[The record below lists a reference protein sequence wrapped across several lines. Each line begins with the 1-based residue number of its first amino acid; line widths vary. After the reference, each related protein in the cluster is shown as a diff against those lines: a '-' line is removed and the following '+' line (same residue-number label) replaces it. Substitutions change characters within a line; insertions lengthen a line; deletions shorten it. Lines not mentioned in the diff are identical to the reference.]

1 MKLLIDTHAFLWF
14 ITDSP
19 RLSPTAKDLM
29 GDTENDRIM
38 SVASLWEIAIKN
50 SLGKLELKQPFES
63 FIPQQLQSNYVD
75 LLAIEITHLAKL
87 VTLPFH
93 HHDPFDRLIIAQAAC
108 ENLPVLSVD
117 TRFDSYEIQRL
128 W

>member
-1 MKLLIDTHAFLWF
+1 MRLLIDTHAFLWF

-29 GDTENDRIM
+29 GDIENDRII

-50 SLGKLELKQPFES
+50 SLGKLELKEPFEN
-63 FIPQQLQSNYVD
+63 FMPRQLEHNRID
-75 LLAIEITHLAKL
+75 LLAIEITHLARL

-117 TRFDSYEIQRL
+117 TRLDSYDIRRL